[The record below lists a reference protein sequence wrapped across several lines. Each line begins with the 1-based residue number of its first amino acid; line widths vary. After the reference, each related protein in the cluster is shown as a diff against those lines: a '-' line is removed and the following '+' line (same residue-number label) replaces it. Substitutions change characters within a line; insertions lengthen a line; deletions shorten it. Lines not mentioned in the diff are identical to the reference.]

1 MLCALKRDVACPTH
15 YLTVVDRHVCICFVG
30 ELWHFVQQR
39 FKMSSG
45 GTGNR
50 ASGAF
55 CPQHLRGMATGAS
68 PMDAEEQRQSGAVA
82 AAAESTS
89 ASATSFTLA
98 AGYRGSVAAVSA
110 ELSGDAPADDFVV
123 VAEGVG
129 AGGDEGVA
137 GEGAAAAATGD
148 EALTRS
154 GRVPCQPHVT
164 EAAEAVNTGAAPA
177 GRVKLNVWHVPM
189 QAWRVTEMWV
199 KPDATWNQVK
209 YAVQHQERRRGPY
222 WAAPRQ
228 TMHRVVGRDDGL
240 WYHWSDRIMDPP
252 ATSATRGRED
262 GRTNTTWRVGHQ
274 FAHGNA
280 AGMFFAD
287 DPVILEDTSAVKSV
301 VMVPNLDFECP

>member
-1 MLCALKRDVACPTH
+1 
-15 YLTVVDRHVCICFVG
+15 
-30 ELWHFVQQR
+30 
-39 FKMSSG
+39 
-45 GTGNR
+45 
-50 ASGAF
+50 
-55 CPQHLRGMATGAS
+55 
-68 PMDAEEQRQSGAVA
+68 MDAEEPRQSGAVA

-89 ASATSFTLA
+89 ASATSLTPQHI
-98 AGYRGSVAAVSA
+98 SVSTVAAVSA
-110 ELSGDAPADDFVV
+110 EHSAHLAADGSVV
-123 VAEGVG
+123 VARG

-137 GEGAAAAATGD
+137 GEGAAAAAAATGD
-148 EALTRS
+148 EALTRP
-154 GRVPCQPHVT
+154 GRADAAEAT
-164 EAAEAVNTGAAPA
+164 EAADVMATATAPPP
-177 GRVKLNVWHVPM
+177 GRVELNVWHVPM
-189 QAWRVTEMWV
+189 HAWRVTEMWV

-252 ATSATRGRED
+252 ATSPSHGRED
-262 GRTNTTWRVGHQ
+262 GRANTTWRVGHQ
-274 FAHGNA
+274 FAHGMA